1 MRGQSKSIILISTV
15 QEVIEV
21 IKNAVL
27 TRFAENRAERMSI
40 CNGVRAGGTMPIL
53 AATFS
58 TYHAEPMPA
67 TSETVLPNAA
77 AAIVE
82 IPNAVPM
89 VMSM

>member
-1 MRGQSKSIILISTV
+1 
-15 QEVIEV
+15 
-21 IKNAVL
+21 
-27 TRFAENRAERMSI
+27 
-40 CNGVRAGGTMPIL
+40 MPIL
-53 AATFS
+53 TATFS